1 MRRTGAAIFNLHSGA
16 HRAKHVS
23 MTTWIT
29 ICETCKRDD
38 WAARGMEH
46 TDGELLAAEIETR
59 AGAAGVKTRR
69 VACTM
74 GCERACNII
83 VQGEDETGTAKMG
96 YSLGK
101 FDGTAEDAAAIVEY
115 AALHAAS
122 PTGQVPFRTWPQ
134 GVKGHFVSR
143 HLPLPTESDT

>member
-1 MRRTGAAIFNLHSGA
+1 
-16 HRAKHVS
+16 
-23 MTTWIT
+23 
-29 ICETCKRDD
+29 
-38 WAARGMEH
+38 MEK
-46 TDGELLAAEIETR
+46 TDGEVLAAEIEAR

-74 GCERACNII
+74 GCDRACNII
-83 VQGEDETGTAKMG
+83 VQGADADGVAKMG

-101 FDGTAEDAAAIVEY
+101 FDGTPEDAAAIVEY

-143 HLPLPTESDT
+143 HLPLPSASDT

>member
-1 MRRTGAAIFNLHSGA
+1 
-16 HRAKHVS
+16 

-38 WAARGMEH
+38 WSERGMDK

-59 AGAAGVKTRR
+59 AEAAGVKTQR

-83 VQGEDETGTAKMG
+83 VQGKTEDGTAKIS
-96 YSLGK
+96 YSLGT
-101 FDGTAEDAAAIVEY
+101 FEGTSEDAEAIVEY
-115 AALHAAS
+115 AAMHAAS

-143 HLPLPTESDT
+143 QLPLPSESDT

>member
-1 MRRTGAAIFNLHSGA
+1 
-16 HRAKHVS
+16 

-38 WAARGMEH
+38 WAARGVEK
-46 TDGELLAAEIETR
+46 TDGEVLAAEIEAR
-59 AGAAGVKTRR
+59 AEKAGVATRR

-74 GCERACNII
+74 GCERACNVI
-83 VQGEDETGTAKMG
+83 VQGAGKIG

-101 FDGTAEDAAAIVEY
+101 FDGTAEDAEAIVAY
-115 AALHAAS
+115 AAQHAAA
-122 PTGQVPFRTWPQ
+122 PTGQVPFREWPL

-143 HLPLPTESDT
+143 HLPLPEPSDGDT

>member
-1 MRRTGAAIFNLHSGA
+1 
-16 HRAKHVS
+16 

-38 WAARGMEH
+38 WAERGM
-46 TDGELLAAEIETR
+46 TQSDGELLAEAIEASVAQDSAIR
-59 AGAAGVKTRR
+59 TRR

-74 GCERACNII
+74 GCERACNVII
-83 VQGEDETGTAKMG
+83 QGAGKIG

-101 FDGTAEDAAAIVEY
+101 FDGTPEDGAAIAQY
-115 AALHAAS
+115 ARLHLAS
-122 PTGQVPFRTWPQ
+122 ETGQVPFRTWPQ

-143 HLPLPTESDT
+143 HLPVPQAEGEENATA